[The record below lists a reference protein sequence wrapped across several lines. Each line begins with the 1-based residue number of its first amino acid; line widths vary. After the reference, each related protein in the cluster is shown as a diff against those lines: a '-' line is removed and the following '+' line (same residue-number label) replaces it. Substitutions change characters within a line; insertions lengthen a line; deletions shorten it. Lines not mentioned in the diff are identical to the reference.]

1 MQLVAPLLVGFQVLD
16 PPSPIQIMESKEPEV
31 KWSMQLLIKQ
41 EQSLITAQILLQV
54 NNVYINGNKW
64 NVIVYHIIV
73 GVQQD

>member
-1 MQLVAPLLVGFQVLD
+1 MQLVAPPLVGFQVSD
-16 PPSPIQIMESKEPEV
+16 PPLPIQIMESKEPEV

-64 NVIVYHIIV
+64 NVIVYLIIV